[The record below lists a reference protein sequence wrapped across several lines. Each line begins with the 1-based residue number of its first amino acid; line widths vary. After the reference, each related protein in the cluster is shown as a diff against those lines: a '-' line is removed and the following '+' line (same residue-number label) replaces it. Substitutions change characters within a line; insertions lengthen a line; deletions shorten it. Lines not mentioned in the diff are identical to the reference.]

1 MEFEIGKVG
10 LVQPNWILQ
19 EKKGK
24 KKIILMKKN
33 IVDWKPLSVITL
45 RQKVDD
51 NKCYNISK
59 TILLV
64 FVLYWNWDFVNLGNI
79 DHTIQMEAW
88 KAITKSCLLCKYK
101 LRIIKCLVKT
111 NCRIQLTLVVAA

>member
-1 MEFEIGKVG
+1 
-10 LVQPNWILQ
+10 
-19 EKKGK
+19 
-24 KKIILMKKN
+24 MKKN

-45 RQKVDD
+45 RQKADD

-79 DHTIQMEAW
+79 DHTIQMEFLLSALSLSLS
-88 KAITKSCLLCKYK
+88 ASLFLCLSIYYCISYSPLY
-101 LRIIKCLVKT
+101 LSINPFIFISLSSDDVVLS
-111 NCRIQLTLVVAA
+111 NCW